1 MSERN
6 KTVKPIVTTVFRH
19 LCSLACVALGV
30 YFCIVQTNGFIGAT
44 MAFTAA
50 ILISPLFDMLLKAV
64 HLKLEDSYRS
74 LLVIIAV
81 GVDITTAT
89 ANLDFWLLI
98 NVAVILVFLLL
109 FLVLANR
116 KRNKVVEKAKPK
128 TLEKMAEPKE
138 EVKQIKK
145 VSEKQ
150 PGLMKTMFSIEE
162 DEEDEADDEVVEKQA
177 EPDQSVIKPVSDMDA
192 IHAKQVENMNVHQ
205 ANKVETKVEKPVAKE
220 VKNESLDKPSSMVNY
235 AMDHDYQYT
244 ADESTMK
251 NSFACIL
258 AGLKQDEKV
267 LICFM
272 GKNVGSRLNDYY
284 GYAITT
290 KRLVLGKL
298 GTDGPIVQAIALTK
312 IEKVSVTKG
321 AIEGI
326 LQIHTTDGVLKIG
339 MQNETCLKIEARIQR
354 FIDEIARLKAKLA
367 QEKSK

>member
-6 KTVKPIVTTVFRH
+6 KTVKPIVTTVLRH

-98 NVAVILVFLLL
+98 NVAVILVFLIL

-116 KRNKVVEKAKPK
+116 ERKKPVEKVKPK
-128 TLEKMAEPKE
+128 TLEKITEPKE
-138 EVKQIKK
+138 EIKQIKK

-150 PGLMKTMFSIEE
+150 PGLMKTMFSVEE
-162 DEEDEADDEVVEKQA
+162 DDEEEAVVEKQA

-220 VKNESLDKPSSMVNY
+220 VKNETLDKPSSMVNY
-235 AMDHDYQYT
+235 AVDHDYQYT

-272 GKNVGSRLNDYY
+272 GKNIGTRLNDYY

-326 LQIHTTDGVLKIG
+326 LQIHTTNGVLNIG